1 MIILDTTAL
10 IDIYK
15 NDANLAD
22 VLRNVNENLATTIIN
37 YQEIFFGLNPKDKKY
52 IEELDFYERL
62 FNNLELVN
70 LDKESV
76 KKASSLFWGLS
87 QDGKSI
93 GEGDCLIAGICKIN
107 GINKIITKNV
117 KHFENI
123 EGLEV
128 ISY

>member
-37 YQEIFFGLNPKDKKY
+37 YQEIFFGLNPQDKKY
-52 IEELDFYERL
+52 VEELDFYERL
-62 FNNLELVN
+62 FSNLELIN

-76 KKASSLFWGLS
+76 KKASFLFWELS
-87 QDGKSI
+87 QNGKSI
-93 GEGDCLIAGICKIN
+93 GEEDCLIAGICTIN

-117 KHFENI
+117 RHFDNI

>member
-15 NDANLAD
+15 SDVNLANI
-22 VLRNVNENLATTIIN
+22 LRSINESLATTIMN

-52 IEELDFYERL
+52 IEELDFYEKL
-62 FNNLELVN
+62 FDNLELIN
-70 LDKESV
+70 LNKESV

-93 GEGDCLIAGICKIN
+93 GEEDCLIAGICLIS

-123 EGLEV
+123 KGLEV